1 MARKSTAFVVASW
14 VLVVL
19 CAGFIMPVFVEPSLV
34 PMGIRAM
41 RLYFLAF
48 PFTGLN
54 TVMMYA
60 FQSLEKV
67 RYTSVIAVLRGVV
80 LISAALM
87 LFSVLWGETGVWLA
101 LFAAEFTTYAVFT
114 PVRSKVDR
122 SLNQAPALRPA
133 LR

>member
-1 MARKSTAFVVASW
+1 MVSGLRDS
-14 VLVVL
+14 
-19 CAGFIMPVFVEPSLV
+19 
-34 PMGIRAM
+34 
-41 RLYFLAF
+41 YFLAF

-54 TVMMYA
+54 TVMMYT

-80 LISAALM
+80 LISASL
-87 LFSVLWGETGVWLA
+87 LIFSALWGETGVWLA
-101 LFAAEFTTYAVFT
+101 LFATELTTYVVFT

-122 SLNQAPALRPA
+122 SLDHAPALRPA